1 MVVPVKKNT
10 MKKIFLTFAIIFL
23 GRIGVVQAQ
32 VTLSVNITYPVP
44 SYLSDWSS
52 TRAGVAVVTFT
63 PTGVPTQMI
72 KFETRILTLDG
83 TVIAASNK
91 ANAVVYTLQRGPN
104 TFTLDKLL
112 QLENLRFNDGKVIRS
127 IQNSGKLPPGSY
139 QLCVQIL
146 NSLGEAVF
154 MKSPVCR
161 PFTQETYQLPYLL
174 SPENKVWLDATIA
187 QTVINFRWSSIV
199 PRPKE
204 RVIYRLQVFEVMDNQ
219 LPVQALRANQPIL
232 SVEVAN
238 TQYFWRPQLDMKE
251 PAGRVFIWTVQT
263 LDARGYPIETP
274 DPNIQ
279 GRSEPRV
286 FGVCHTL
293 QPGKENPAED
303 CANSRKL

>member
-1 MVVPVKKNT
+1 MNSAMKKNIL
-10 MKKIFLTFAIIFL
+10 IFTIISL
-23 GRIGVVQAQ
+23 GIIGMLQGQ
-32 VTLSVNITYPVP
+32 VTMSINMAFPTP

-63 PTGVPTQMI
+63 PAGVPTQMI

-83 TVIAASNK
+83 TVIAVSNK
-91 ANAVVYTLQRGPN
+91 ANAAMYTLQRGPN

-127 IQNSGKLPPGSY
+127 IQNTGKLPPGSY
-139 QLCVQIL
+139 QLCVQIV
-146 NSLGEAVF
+146 NSLGEPVF

-187 QTVINFRWSSIV
+187 QTVINFRWSNIV

-219 LPVQALRANQPIL
+219 LPVQAMRANQPIL
-232 SVEVAN
+232 SVELTT

-251 PAGRVFIWTVQT
+251 PSGRVFIWTVQT

-286 FGVCHTL
+286 FGVCHTI
-293 QPGKENPAED
+293 QPGKENPAEA

>member
-1 MVVPVKKNT
+1 MKST
-10 MKKIFLTFAIIFL
+10 MKKILTLIAILFL
-23 GRIGVVQAQ
+23 GTSGTVQAQ
-32 VTLSVNITYPVP
+32 VTLTINMTYPAP

-63 PTGVPTQMI
+63 PAGVPTQMV

-91 ANAVVYTLQRGPN
+91 ANATIYTLQRGPN

-127 IQNSGKLPPGSY
+127 IQNTGKLPPGSY

-146 NSLGEAVF
+146 NSLGEPVF

-174 SPENKVWLDATIA
+174 SPENKVWLDASIA
-187 QTVINFRWSSIV
+187 QTVINFRWSNIV

-232 SVEVAN
+232 SVEVTT

-263 LDARGYPIETP
+263 LDARGYPIGTP

-286 FGVCHTL
+286 FGVCHTI
-293 QPGKENPAED
+293 QPGKENPAEA

>member
-1 MVVPVKKNT
+1 MKNT
-10 MKKIFLTFAIIFL
+10 MKNILLLIALVLTGISGHL
-23 GRIGVVQAQ
+23 EAQ
-32 VTLSVNITYPVP
+32 VTLSVNMTYPVP

-52 TRAGVAVVTFT
+52 TRAGIAIVTFT
-63 PTGVPTQMI
+63 PAGVPTQLI
-72 KFETRILTLDG
+72 KFETRLLTQDG

-91 ANAVVYTLQRGPN
+91 ANARLYTLQRGPN
-104 TFTLDKLL
+104 SFTLDKLL
-112 QLENLRFNDGKVIRS
+112 QLENLQFNNNKVIQS
-127 IQNSGKLPPGSY
+127 IRTTGKLPSGNY
-139 QLCVQIL
+139 QLCVQVL

-154 MKSPVCR
+154 LKSPVCR
-161 PFTQETYQLPYLL
+161 PFTIQTYQLPYLL

-187 QTVINFRWSSIV
+187 QTVINFRWSNIV
-199 PRPKE
+199 PQPKE
-204 RVIYRLQVFEVMDNQ
+204 RVIYRLQVFEVLENQ

-232 SVEVAN
+232 SVEVVN

-263 LDARGYPIETP
+263 LDSHGYPVDTP

-293 QPGKENPAED
+293 HPGKENPAED